1 MSERS
6 KPTSVVKL
14 KNLESEPIGVVR
26 ENRPIPRAC
35 SQAKD
40 VVAVVTREIIARHL
54 AFFRKLYN
62 VLKKAKGQ
70 DLCWIKTGFFYSSLQ

>member
-6 KPTSVVKL
+6 KPTSVAKL

-35 SQAKD
+35 SQAKN
-40 VVAVVTREIIARHL
+40 VVAVVTQKIIARHL
-54 AFFRKLYN
+54 AFF
-62 VLKKAKGQ
+62 
-70 DLCWIKTGFFYSSLQ
+70 